1 MLKKDEIYEIQVVDM
16 GHKGEAIGK
25 VDGFTVFV
33 DGAVKGD
40 IVKGRITLSKK
51 SYATAELVEIVTPS
65 QDRVT
70 PKCKLSGICGGC
82 QIMHMDYN
90 KQLEM
95 KQDQIKQNLSRIGKI
110 ESPNLLP
117 IIGME
122 NPYNYRNKAQFPLE
136 VDSKG
141 NLQIGFY
148 KKFSHDVIPFDTCHI
163 QDPINDKI
171 LNIVKQYI
179 RKNDITIYD
188 EKTNSGNIKRI
199 VTKVGFKTGEVM
211 VVVVTK
217 SKILPKNDQLVSML
231 KKEIPGLKT
240 VVQNINP
247 KQTNV
252 ILGEK
257 NFVLF
262 GNGTITDKLHDL
274 VFEISPNSF
283 YQVNPVQTDV
293 LYSKALEFADIDNT
307 KTVVD
312 VYCGIGTISLF
323 LAQKAKKVIGVEVL
337 EQSIEDAKRN
347 AKINKLNNAEFLC
360 GKAEEVLPKLYE
372 DGVRA
377 DVVVVDPPRKG
388 CEEIVLKTI
397 AEMNVE
403 KIIYVSCNP
412 STLARDIEILSH
424 HGYKMEK
431 GQGVDMFP
439 HSMHVEAIIL
449 MTRSGSGEK
458 K

>member
-1 MLKKDEIYEIQVVDM
+1 MLKKDEIYEIQIVDM
-16 GHKGEAIGK
+16 GNKGEAIGK
-25 VDGFTVFV
+25 TDGFTVFV

-40 IVKGRITLSKK
+40 LVKGRITLSKK
-51 SYATAELVEIVTPS
+51 NYAVADLVEIVTPS
-65 QDRVT
+65 EDRVT
-70 PKCKLSGICGGC
+70 PRCELSGICGGC
-82 QIMHMDYN
+82 QIMHMDYK

-95 KQDQIKQNLSRIGKI
+95 KSDQLRQSLVRIGKI
-110 ESPNLLP
+110 ENPNLLP

-122 NPYNYRNKAQFPLE
+122 DPYNYRNKAQFPLE
-136 VDSKG
+136 IDSKG

-148 KKFSHDVIPFDTCHI
+148 KKFSHNVIPFDTCHI

-171 LNIVKQYI
+171 LKVVKEYI
-179 RKNDITIYD
+179 AKNEITIYD
-188 EKTNSGNIKRI
+188 EKTNEGNIKRI

-211 VVVVTK
+211 VVIVTK
-217 SKILPKNDQLVSML
+217 GKILKNNDQLVSML
-231 KKEIPGLKT
+231 KKEVPGLTT
-240 VVQNINP
+240 VVQNINS

-252 ILGEK
+252 ILGHK
-257 NFVLF
+257 NFVLY
-262 GNGTITDKLHDL
+262 GTGTITDKLHDL

-293 LYSKALEFADIDNT
+293 LYSKALEFADIDST

-323 LAQKAKKVIGVEVL
+323 LAQKAKKVIGIEVL
-337 EQSIEDAKRN
+337 EESIEDAKRN
-347 AKINKLNNAEFLC
+347 AEINKLSNAEFLC

-372 DGVRA
+372 EGIRA

-403 KIIYVSCNP
+403 KIVYISCNP

-431 GQGVDMFP
+431 VQGVDMFP
-439 HSMHVEAIIL
+439 HSMHIESVTL
-449 MTRSGSGEK
+449 LVK
-458 K
+458 KV

>member
-1 MLKKDEIYEIQVVDM
+1 MLNKDQIYDIQIVDM
-16 GHKGEAIGK
+16 GNKGEAIGK
-25 VDGFTVFV
+25 TDGFTVFV

-40 IVKGRITLSKK
+40 LVKGRITLSKK
-51 SYATAELVEIVTPS
+51 NYAVAELVEIVTPS

-70 PKCKLSGICGGC
+70 PRCELSGICGGC
-82 QIMHMDYN
+82 QIMHMDYK

-95 KQDQIKQNLSRIGKI
+95 KSDQLRQSLVRIGKI
-110 ESPNLLP
+110 ENPNLLP

-122 NPYNYRNKAQFPLE
+122 DPYNYRNKAQFPLE
-136 VDSKG
+136 IDKEG
-141 NLQIGFY
+141 KLNIGFY
-148 KKFSHDVIPFDTCHI
+148 KKFSHNVIPFDTCHI

-171 LNIVKQYI
+171 LEIVKKYI
-179 RKNDITIYD
+179 IKNEISIYD
-188 EKTNSGNIKRI
+188 EKTNEGNIKKI
-199 VTKVGFKTGEVM
+199 VTKIGFKTGEVM
-211 VVVVTK
+211 VVIVTK
-217 SKILPKNDQLVSML
+217 GKILKNNDQLVSML
-231 KKEIPGLKT
+231 KKEIPGLTT

-257 NFVLF
+257 NYVLY

-274 VFEISPNSF
+274 TFEISPNSF

-293 LYSKALEFADIDNT
+293 LYSKALEFADIDKS
-307 KTVVD
+307 KTVID

-323 LAQKAKKVIGVEVL
+323 LAQKAKKVIGIEVI
-337 EQSIEDAKRN
+337 ESSIEDAKRN
-347 AKINKLNNAEFLC
+347 AKLNNLDNTEFLC
-360 GKAEEVLPKLYE
+360 GKAEEVLPQLFEK
-372 DGVRA
+372 GVRA

-388 CEEIVLKTI
+388 CEESVLKTI
-397 AEMNVE
+397 AEMNAE
-403 KIIYVSCNP
+403 KIVYVSCNP

-439 HSMHVEAIIL
+439 HSMHIETVIL
-449 MTRSGSGEK
+449 LQRQK
-458 K
+458 